1 MYKPIRLLMI
11 LILVCLVWGCRPQ
24 TVVVTV
30 TVPVPASSP
39 GTPTAVAASKPAE
52 QDRPPPLSFGP
63 EAAPLPTQAEY
74 DAALLEASRA
84 EGERRYEAALA
95 ALEKAKTLQDTP
107 TVRQEIDR
115 LRAVQA
121 RQAAAAATTR
131 DIQALVERGQIEQA
145 DQLLIKALREYGGTD
160 EAEPLLRLKRQT
172 DALLAA
178 QARDAAA
185 RREKLR
191 QDAENALRESN
202 YRAALLVLDQLLATG
217 DDPAVRQK
225 RDEIQTRLARYDT
238 ARERGLTLQ
247 RDPQQLEVAL
257 AQFQEAAQAWDTPQ
271 IRQDINRCQV
281 ALQARR
287 ERLGVADFELRSDL
301 GLPLLG
307 RTLADEMLPA
317 FRGRFDL
324 VERGQLAAVVR
335 ELKIEQSLLAS
346 DPQARADLG
355 RLANLRYL
363 VVGSITPVSGITV
376 HARLVDVRTG
386 LIVQTAKLVTAT
398 PEEALRRAPEL
409 ARLLLMSDQEQL
421 AWEQQQ
427 WQQGPPPPVVVG
439 ALPPPPVFQPSAA
452 PPPPLVV
459 WSPRPPEF
467 GGFSFQQ
474 VVSLPEQPASG
485 VNVGVAVN
493 RTFRDRLV
501 AVQLE
506 LGDNL
511 FRRGRFR
518 EAHQHYQVA
527 LNLAPQHTD
536 ILVRINN
543 CQPYLPPPVVVFPA
557 PPRAAIVNF
566 QVGGD
571 PRVLPPPLG
580 GWLAE
585 QIAPYFSPPLEIV
598 DRGQL
603 YWYMGRLGLTVQ
615 DLVFNL
621 EARLWLGRALGL
633 RYLILGAVQ
642 MLPDGRISLLT
653 VMVDTEFG
661 TLAGRGEII
670 LLSPAEIKL
679 CLGQLASLT
688 LLPAPER
695 LMRQQQLVTEQQ
707 MFLEA
712 QQALHQQRFSVA
724 IDILGRLRKN
734 APLDIRFAVE
744 LQRAEELQRQFAFE
758 QARQQEMLR
767 QQALAAEQAR
777 RQAELA
783 LAAEQAR
790 ILAMRQAPPPVF
802 IQQRQVAQEQLITQ
816 ARIALR
822 GKNFTLGIQLFE
834 SAVAMG
840 PADSLIEELA
850 AARAQWALEER
861 LQAERLALEQ
871 EARRRQQREQ
881 ERLAAQAQ
889 LEAARRAREEA
900 ERARLEA
907 QARAD
912 QAAYTRLL
920 DDAQRHAAQNNW
932 DAAVSMLQTARQLRR
947 TEEVERLLQN
957 ALMEQ
962 AKATVKKEDAAKL
975 AALEKK
981 LAEEKERRRQAE
993 EEAQRNWKLY
1003 EEALAAAQNALQQQ
1017 QYPVALA
1024 KFEEAGK
1031 LYRTEAVAAGLQ
1043 TVQLKLKE
1051 QAEAEAKS
1059 KAQAEAQRRRDREF
1073 QQLLAAA
1080 QQAEGKKDWSA
1091 ALAAATKALALRP
1104 DSVEAQAVQS
1114 RARLEQEKAEAQ
1126 ARLQQAEADKNAR
1139 IKELLGLA
1147 QQHAAAK
1154 QFDAAE
1160 LYVKQA
1166 ATLRPGDAQV
1176 AAFKQRLDAARQAEA
1191 EAKAAAA
1198 ARAKL
1203 EAERRAQASRATA
1216 PTVPAVTELERLL
1229 TEGRAALTA
1238 AKLEQAE
1245 ELLAQALRLEP
1256 TDPRVGQFQRAV
1268 QQARRK
1274 AREEQAQAAAAA
1286 KAKAEQEAQAKRE
1299 KFQTAINAGRKAM
1312 QDEDFTE
1319 AVHHFKAAVA
1329 LFPSDS
1335 TAQMLLGMAEKK
1347 LASAAAAA
1355 ERKAKEEEAARQ
1367 AEKEAERRQQQ
1378 EQERQRADAEA
1389 KARAEMAQRQ
1399 AAFNQAMARGNSL
1412 LVAKKFEEAVKA
1424 YEEAL
1429 RLMPDHA
1436 EAQQRLS
1443 VAKKAA
1449 ANAQAEAQVKAR
1461 VAKLIAD
1468 AQAAYQA
1475 RQYEAAKAALEE
1487 VLQLQPGHPTAVAG
1501 LQTIQRAQST
1511 PTTPTR
1517 PAPPPTRPT
1526 PVPSAPTQ
1534 PVPTQPVAT
1543 RPVPAPTPTRFMPTR
1558 PGPLPTRPL
1567 PPAMRPGPTPSAP
1580 TTTRPTPPADPRLEY
1595 ARQMQLGAALEKQRQ
1610 WPEALAAY
1618 REALKLLPGDTAA
1631 QSAVRRVEF
1640 RQHLENG
1647 QKLLAEKKFAEAAT
1661 AFEEALKLAPN
1672 HPEALRLLKQ
1682 AKEGK

>member
-1 MYKPIRLLMI
+1 MCKPIRLL
-11 LILVCLVWGCRPQ
+11 LILMLSCLVWGCRPQ
-24 TVVVTV
+24 TVIVTV
-30 TVPVPASSP
+30 AVPASSP
-39 GTPTAVAASKPAE
+39 STSPAVAASKPADD
-52 QDRPPPLSFGP
+52 DRLPPMAFGP
-63 EAAPLPTQAEY
+63 EAAPPAAQAEY
-74 DAALLEASRA
+74 DAAMLEAVLA
-84 EGERRYEAALA
+84 ESERRYDAALA
-95 ALEKAKTLQDTP
+95 ALEKAKGLQETNA
-107 TVRQEIDR
+107 VRQEIER
-115 LRAVQA
+115 LRALQA

-178 QARDAAA
+178 QARDAAT
-185 RREKLR
+185 RRDKLR
-191 QDAENALRESN
+191 QDAETALRESN
-202 YRAALLVLDQLLATG
+202 YRAALLSLDQLLTIG
-217 DDPAVRQK
+217 DDAAMRQK
-225 RDEIQTRLARYDT
+225 RDDIQTRLARYDA
-238 ARERGLTLQ
+238 ARERGLNLQ

-271 IRQDINRCQV
+271 VRQDINRCQL
-281 ALQARR
+281 ALQSRR
-287 ERLGVADFELRSDL
+287 ERLSVADFELRGDF
-301 GLPLLG
+301 GVPLLG
-307 RTLADEMLPA
+307 RTYADELLPA

-324 VERGQLAAVVR
+324 VERGQLASVVR
-335 ELKIEQSLLAS
+335 ELKIEQSLLAN

-363 VVGSITPVSGITV
+363 IVGSITPVSGITI

-386 LIVQTAKLVTAT
+386 LIVQTAKLVAAT
-398 PEEALRRAPEL
+398 PDEAVRRAPEL
-409 ARLLLMSDQEQL
+409 ARLLQMSDQEQL

-439 ALPPPPVFQPSAA
+439 ALPPPPVFQPSAL
-452 PPPPLVV
+452 PPAIVV
-459 WSPRPPEF
+459 SSPRPPEF
-467 GGFSFQQ
+467 GSFSFQQ
-474 VVSLPEQPASG
+474 VVALPEQPASG
-485 VNVGVAVN
+485 VSIGVAVN

-518 EAHQHYQVA
+518 EAHQHFQVA

-536 ILVRINN
+536 ILVRLNN
-543 CQPYLPPPVVVFPA
+543 CQPHLPPPPVVVIPA
-557 PPRAAIVNF
+557 APRAAIVNF

-571 PRVLPPPLG
+571 PRVLPPPLS

-585 QIAPYFSPPLEIV
+585 QIAPYFSPPLEVI

-642 MLPDGRISLLT
+642 TLPDGRISLLT

-661 TLAGRGEII
+661 TMAGRGEII
-670 LLSPAEIKL
+670 LRSPAEIKL

-688 LLPAPER
+688 LMPAPER
-695 LMRQQQLVTEQQ
+695 MRRQQQLVAEQQ

-712 QQALHQQRFSVA
+712 QQAIGQQRFSIA
-724 IDILGRLRKN
+724 IDIFGRLKKN
-734 APLDIRFAVE
+734 APLDVRFAVE

-790 ILAMRQAPPPVF
+790 ILALRQAPPPVL
-802 IQQRQVAQEQLITQ
+802 IQQRQVAQQQLVTQ
-816 ARIALR
+816 ARIAIS
-822 GKNFTLGIQLFE
+822 GKNFTVGIQLFE

-840 PADSLIEELA
+840 PADPLIQELA
-850 AARAQWALEER
+850 AARTQWAIEER
-861 LQAERLALEQ
+861 QQTQRLAVEQ

-881 ERLAAQAQ
+881 ERLAAMAQ
-889 LEAARRAREEA
+889 LEAARRAQEEA
-900 ERARLEA
+900 QRARLEA
-907 QARAD
+907 QTRAD
-912 QAAYTRLL
+912 QSAYTRLL
-920 DDAQRHAAQNNW
+920 DDAQRQAAQNNW

-947 TEEVERLLQN
+947 TDEVERLLQN

-962 AKATVKKEDAAKL
+962 AKATVKKEDAAKV

-981 LAEEKERRRQAE
+981 LAEEKERRRKAE

-1003 EEALAAAQNALQQQ
+1003 EEALAAAQHALKQQ

-1031 LYRTEAVAAGLQ
+1031 LYRTEAVATGLQ
-1043 TVQLKLKE
+1043 TAQLKIKE
-1051 QAEAEAKS
+1051 QADAEAQTT
-1059 KAQAEAQRRRDREF
+1059 AQAEAQRRRDREF

-1091 ALAAATKALALRP
+1091 AMTAAKKALELRP
-1104 DSVEAQAVQS
+1104 DSTAAQAVLS
-1114 RARLEQEKAEAQ
+1114 RAQIEDEQAAAQ
-1126 ARLQQAEADKNAR
+1126 ARLKQAEADKETR
-1139 IKELLGLA
+1139 IKELLALA
-1147 QQHAAAK
+1147 QTNAAAK

-1160 LYVKQA
+1160 LYVKQVL
-1166 ATLRPGDAQV
+1166 TIRPGDTQAL
-1176 AAFKQRLDAARQAEA
+1176 AFKRRLDAARQADA
-1191 EAKAAAA
+1191 DAKAQAA
-1198 ARAKL
+1198 ARAKF
-1203 EAERRAQASRATA
+1203 EAERRAQAQASRAVAPTTPTA
-1216 PTVPAVTELERLL
+1216 PAIATELERVIA
-1229 TEGRAALTA
+1229 EGRAALTA

-1245 ELLAQALRLEP
+1245 QLLAQALRLGP
-1256 TDPRVGQFQRAV
+1256 TDPRVGQFQREV
-1268 QQARRK
+1268 QQARRQ
-1274 AREEQAQAAAAA
+1274 AREKQAQADADA
-1286 KAKAEQEAQAKRE
+1286 KAKAEQEEKAKRE
-1299 KFQTAINAGRKAM
+1299 KFQAAINAGRKAM
-1312 QDEDFTE
+1312 QDDDFTE

-1329 LFPSDS
+1329 LFPGDS

-1347 LASAAAAA
+1347 LGSAGET
-1355 ERKAKEEEAARQ
+1355 ERKAKEEVAARQ
-1367 AEKEAERRQQQ
+1367 AKVEAERRQKQ
-1378 EQERQRADAEA
+1378 EQERQKAEAEA

-1399 AAFNQAMARGNSL
+1399 TAFNQAMTRGNSL
-1412 LVAKKFEEAVKA
+1412 VAAKKFEDAVTA
-1424 YEEAL
+1424 YEDAL
-1429 RLMPDHA
+1429 RLMPDHP

-1443 VAKKAA
+1443 AAKKAA
-1449 ANAQAEAQVKAR
+1449 ADAQADAQLKTR

-1475 RQYEAAKAALEE
+1475 KQFDTAKAALEE
-1487 VLQLQPGHPTAVAG
+1487 VLKLQPGHPTAVAG
-1501 LQTIQRAQST
+1501 LQTIQRAQAA

-1517 PAPPPTRPT
+1517 PTPPPATRPT
-1526 PVPSAPTQ
+1526 PPL
-1534 PVPTQPVAT
+1534 
-1543 RPVPAPTPTRFMPTR
+1543 PTR
-1558 PGPLPTRPL
+1558 PGPAPTRPQPSASRPA
-1567 PPAMRPGPTPSAP
+1567 PPAATPPSRPPA
-1580 TTTRPTPPADPRLEY
+1580 PADPRLEH
-1595 ARQMQLGAALEKQRQ
+1595 AKRMQLGATLEQQRK

-1618 REALKLLPGDTAA
+1618 REALRLLPSDAA
-1631 QSAVRRVEF
+1631 TQTAVRRVEF
-1640 RQHLENG
+1640 RQHMENG
-1647 QKLLAEKKFAEAAT
+1647 QTLLADKKFAEAVA
-1661 AFEEALKLAPN
+1661 AFEAALKLAPN